1 MIAFQLKSL
10 NFYSNM
16 AFKYTCD
23 LSDVWVE
30 RYKNI
35 LLTSQEFISSWQ
47 IALYNK
53 INLIL
58 HSQNTFYTF
67 SCFQSTRTAVHFIK
81 LND

>member
-23 LSDVWVE
+23 LSGVWVE
-30 RYKNI
+30 CYKNI

-53 INLIL
+53 IN
-58 HSQNTFYTF
+58 F
-67 SCFQSTRTAVHFIK
+67 
-81 LND
+81 